1 MNMIKGEWNYIRHN
15 RLILISVLAIMFI
28 PFLYSIFFL
37 KSVWDPYGETGE
49 LPVAVVNQDKPVTY
63 QGQKLNVGDQTITN
77 LKKNKQLGWKFVSA
91 KTAADGLKHHK
102 YYTVITIPKNFSANA
117 ATALNKNPKK
127 MTFTYK
133 TNGSANYIAQVMS
146 EVGSSKLDSQIRAK
160 VTKAY
165 AQATFKQIYAVGQGM
180 DKAAKGSAKLKDGT
194 VTLTDGLNTY
204 TTGVHTLN
212 NGLQQMK
219 TSVKPLATGIQ
230 KLSTGSQTLQTGL
243 AKYTSGVGQYA
254 SGVNQFTGGV
264 SQLSAKM
271 PTMQAGANKLATGA
285 KTLNTGT
292 YKYVNGVYTLNSGLG
307 KLTTKVGPL
316 ASGVTKLTKGSKSL
330 TAGLKK
336 LDNNS
341 PALKSGANQLSS
353 GMTEM
358 QSVLNEL
365 APGLALLTSL
375 TSDSSKLTDLQS
387 TLKALAESKQITQE
401 NVAGIEKDL
410 GEIEKVQ
417 ASLSDPASQTQ
428 VATIIKKAQSDIA
441 VATPQ
446 EASDNSSEGST
457 VTEKETSV
465 SGASSTEANAN
476 KTVSDTAE
484 LEKAIDDQDTSKANR
499 LLKVVKADA
508 SNTAD
513 AAGSIEGSSTTKTS
527 EAAGT
532 RSADTTT
539 AALIA
544 DVQGLLGVVNSMQT
558 SLKTLQ
564 STVNDLYVRTSSLQT
579 VFEQAQAQP
588 QGSQKDPAVLLTELS
603 TAVTTLQ
610 NSSTA
615 IQKLGS
621 SSDSMKK
628 LVSGSSQLSTG
639 LDTYTAGVSSA
650 LTGSKTLT
658 DGLTTLNN
666 SVPALTVGVTELA
679 NGSKKLAKNGPSLK
693 SGSKQLSAGAS
704 QLSSGIN
711 QAAAGVNKL
720 NANTGKLTAA
730 GNKLTSS
737 SAQLMNGSGQLT
749 SGLNTLNSKV
759 PTLTS
764 GVNQLAAGSKK
775 LNDNSNQLMQGA
787 KKLSDGNGTLAKSL
801 KSGADQIKAQPLSSK
816 TADMFAAPTNLKHES
831 YSYVPNYGHA
841 LAPYVLSVALYVG
854 ALVFNFAFPIRKVS
868 REGGTAT
875 GWFLSKA
882 SIGAVEGLAMGLI
895 EPALMM
901 LGGLSVD
908 HPGQMILIS
917 VFFAEASMFIVMFL
931 SMLLDNPGRFIA
943 MVLLMLQLGGSG
955 GTFPMEVT
963 NHFYNV
969 VHPFLPMTYSILGFR
984 QAITSG
990 MSGMVGQALWVLAL
1004 FTILGLALLWP
1015 TMVWLQKKH
1024 LMGISQLDDNQKL
1037 QAVEDP
1043 NTNAHS

>member
-1 MNMIKGEWNYIRHN
+1 MIKGEWNYIRHN

-146 EVGSSKLDSQIRAK
+146 EVGSSKLDSEIRAK

-230 KLSTGSQTLQTGL
+230 KLSTGSQTLQSGL

-254 SGVNQFTGGV
+254 NGVNQYTGGV
-264 SQLSAKM
+264 SKLSAGM
-271 PTMQAGANKLATGA
+271 PQLTAGTSKLAGGA
-285 KTLNTGT
+285 SSLKSGT
-292 YKYVNGVYTLNSGLG
+292 YKYVDGVYTLNSGVKTLG
-307 KLTTKVGPL
+307 KGSTSL
-316 ASGVTKLTKGSKSL
+316 ASGVTKLADGSKSL
-330 TAGLKK
+330 NSGLSTLSGKSSDLNSGAKTLSEQATTLSSNVAKLGAAADEVSAELAGLSTTLSGVGDITSQLNTLETGLDQFGKGISAIEGAANDIKNNPTSGSSVTGVSEAQSAADKAATTAAALQQAVTYNDTSKIKTLSDELVSETAATKTATGNISGGAGGSSSAIVKDTTIILTATSQMTAGLKQINDGLGSIK
-336 LDNNS
+336 IPDTTGLGDKVASLQAFATGVHDLNAAVN
-341 PALKSGANQLSS
+341 PANG
-353 GMTEM
+353 
-358 QSVLNEL
+358 
-365 APGLALLTSL
+365 TSL
-375 TSDSSKLTDLQS
+375 TDGVNQLTS
-387 TLKALAESKQITQE
+387 GVTQYTSG
-401 NVAGIEKDL
+401 VD
-410 GEIEKVQ
+410 Q
-417 ASLSDPASQTQ
+417 AF
-428 VATIIKKAQSDIA
+428 
-441 VATPQ
+441 
-446 EASDNSSEGST
+446 
-457 VTEKETSV
+457 
-465 SGASSTEANAN
+465 
-476 KTVSDTAE
+476 
-484 LEKAIDDQDTSKANR
+484 
-499 LLKVVKADA
+499 
-508 SNTAD
+508 
-513 AAGSIEGSSTTKTS
+513 AGS
-527 EAAGT
+527 
-532 RSADTTT
+532 
-539 AALIA
+539 
-544 DVQGLLGVVNSMQT
+544 
-558 SLKTLQ
+558 
-564 STVNDLYVRTSSLQT
+564 
-579 VFEQAQAQP
+579 
-588 QGSQKDPAVLLTELS
+588 
-603 TAVTTLQ
+603 
-610 NSSTA
+610 
-615 IQKLGS
+615 
-621 SSDSMKK
+621 
-628 LVSGSSQLSTG
+628 
-639 LDTYTAGVSSA
+639 
-650 LTGSKTLT
+650 
-658 DGLTTLNN
+658 TTLNKGLSTLN
-666 SVPALTVGVTELA
+666 SQVPTLTNGVA
-679 NGSKKLAKNGPSLK
+679 QIMNGTAKLAKNGASLK
-693 SGSKQLSAGAS
+693 SGSNQVSAGAT
-704 QLSSGIN
+704 QLNGGL
-711 QAAAGVNKL
+711 QTAAAGVNKL

-764 GVNQLAAGSKK
+764 GVNQLADGSGK
-775 LNDNSNQLMQGA
+775 LDGNSNKLMQGT
-787 KKLSDGNGTLAKSL
+787 KKLSDGSGTLAKSL
-801 KSGADQIKAQPLSSK
+801 KSGADQIQAQPLSSK

-875 GWFLSKA
+875 GWFLSKV

>member
-1 MNMIKGEWNYIRHN
+1 MIKGEWNYIRHN

-77 LKKNKQLGWKFVSA
+77 LKKNHQLGWKFVSA

-117 ATALNKNPKK
+117 ATALNKHPKK

-254 SGVNQFTGGV
+254 SGVNQYTSGV
-264 SQLSAKM
+264 GQLSAKM

-292 YKYVNGVYTLNSGLG
+292 YQYVDGVYQLKDGAQQLNSGVGPLKNGVSQLATGSKKLNSGLSTLNSKSGELNTGASNLADGAAQVSAGVQEVQSELGKLTDPDTQKQLASAGTLLTELNALKNDPSLVAMTTALTQPVKDLMAAEVQMNAALSAQSKAAKSLQQDASGSATAGNDSTAVNGAKAATASAQKTAEEIASSEDSAKTKQLATKLQEQLQTAQAEQNKIDTSTGDSNDGTSADASALEAATAAVQNASGELQTALTKVLTVVSSTGLTQEQVASLQTTLSDAQAADLTALQSKLGQLSELASGTDKINKLVQGADELSSGAKTLNSGLSDYTG
-307 KLTTKVGPL
+307 GVKTAFDGSTTLNNGVASLNAKVPTLTN
-316 ASGVTKLTKGSKSL
+316 GVTRILNGSVKLAKKGS
-330 TAGLKK
+330 
-336 LDNNS
+336 
-341 PALKSGANQLSS
+341 ALKSGSNQLS
-353 GMTEM
+353 T
-358 QSVLNEL
+358 
-365 APGLALLTSL
+365 
-375 TSDSSKLTDLQS
+375 
-387 TLKALAESKQITQE
+387 
-401 NVAGIEKDL
+401 
-410 GEIEKVQ
+410 
-417 ASLSDPASQTQ
+417 
-428 VATIIKKAQSDIA
+428 
-441 VATPQ
+441 
-446 EASDNSSEGST
+446 
-457 VTEKETSV
+457 
-465 SGASSTEANAN
+465 
-476 KTVSDTAE
+476 
-484 LEKAIDDQDTSKANR
+484 
-499 LLKVVKADA
+499 
-508 SNTAD
+508 
-513 AAGSIEGSSTTKTS
+513 
-527 EAAGT
+527 
-532 RSADTTT
+532 
-539 AALIA
+539 
-544 DVQGLLGVVNSMQT
+544 
-558 SLKTLQ
+558 
-564 STVNDLYVRTSSLQT
+564 
-579 VFEQAQAQP
+579 
-588 QGSQKDPAVLLTELS
+588 
-603 TAVTTLQ
+603 
-610 NSSTA
+610 
-615 IQKLGS
+615 
-621 SSDSMKK
+621 
-628 LVSGSSQLSTG
+628 
-639 LDTYTAGVSSA
+639 
-650 LTGSKTLT
+650 
-658 DGLTTLNN
+658 
-666 SVPALTVGVTELA
+666 
-679 NGSKKLAKNGPSLK
+679 
-693 SGSKQLSAGAS
+693 GAS

-711 QAAAGVNKL
+711 QAAVGVNTL
-720 NANTGKLTAA
+720 NSKTPQLTAA

-737 SAQLMNGSGQLT
+737 SGQLMNGAGQLT

-764 GVNQLAAGSKK
+764 GVNQLANGSQK
-775 LNDNSNQLMQGA
+775 LDDNSNQLMQGA

-801 KSGADQIKAQPLSSK
+801 KSGADQIQAQPLTSK
-816 TADMFAAPTNLKHES
+816 TADMFAAPTKLKHEN

-875 GWFLSKA
+875 GWYLSKV

-901 LGGLSVD
+901 LGGLTVD

-1004 FTILGLALLWP
+1004 FTVLGLALLWP
-1015 TMVWLQKKH
+1015 TMWWLQKKH

>member
-37 KSVWDPYGETGE
+37 KSVWDPYGETGS

-77 LKKNKQLGWKFVSA
+77 LKKNDQLGWKFVSA

-117 ATALNKNPKK
+117 ATALDKHPKK

-146 EVGSSKLDSQIRAK
+146 EVGSSKLDSEIRAK

-230 KLSTGSQTLQTGL
+230 KLSNGSQTLQSGL

-254 SGVNQFTGGV
+254 NGVNQYTGGV
-264 SQLSAKM
+264 AKLSAGMPKLLDGTSQLSA
-271 PTMQAGANKLATGA
+271 GA
-285 KTLNTGT
+285 KTLNTGVYT
-292 YKYVNGVYTLNSGLG
+292 YVNGVYQLNSGIGTLSN
-307 KLTTKVGPL
+307 KVGPL
-316 ASGVTKLTKGSKSL
+316 ASGVTKLANGGKSL
-330 TAGLKK
+330 TSGLNE
-336 LDNNS
+336 LDKNS
-341 PALKSGANQLSS
+341 SALKSGASQVNDGVLQLQTMMNQLAPSLSSLTALTKDPKKLQALQTLLDELKNSGALDGEKLAALNAQLDALSKVDLTGLNATLTTAQNTLGADVVDVKTKQAIKNAQSASDSSNSANTSSAGSTDGSAVDAAQGAASTTAQKTSALQEAVKSGDESAIKSAADAVDSAANTAASKTNAIKASSAPVAPTKSTTAEQDYDSAVDKLTADVANLGETMQTMQGSLATLVTLQGQATQLQGLLGSVAKSGLSADDLSAMSDALTNLQAQSGMINQLSS
-353 GMTEM
+353 
-358 QSVLNEL
+358 
-365 APGLALLTSL
+365 
-375 TSDSSKLTDLQS
+375 
-387 TLKALAESKQITQE
+387 
-401 NVAGIEKDL
+401 
-410 GEIEKVQ
+410 
-417 ASLSDPASQTQ
+417 
-428 VATIIKKAQSDIA
+428 
-441 VATPQ
+441 
-446 EASDNSSEGST
+446 
-457 VTEKETSV
+457 
-465 SGASSTEANAN
+465 
-476 KTVSDTAE
+476 
-484 LEKAIDDQDTSKANR
+484 
-499 LLKVVKADA
+499 
-508 SNTAD
+508 
-513 AAGSIEGSSTTKTS
+513 
-527 EAAGT
+527 
-532 RSADTTT
+532 
-539 AALIA
+539 
-544 DVQGLLGVVNSMQT
+544 
-558 SLKTLQ
+558 
-564 STVNDLYVRTSSLQT
+564 
-579 VFEQAQAQP
+579 
-588 QGSQKDPAVLLTELS
+588 
-603 TAVTTLQ
+603 
-610 NSSTA
+610 
-615 IQKLGS
+615 
-621 SSDSMKK
+621 SSDSLAK
-628 LVSGSSQLSTG
+628 LVKGTGDLSTG
-639 LDTYTAGVSSA
+639 LDTYTAGVSKA
-650 LTGSKTLT
+650 LAGSNQLS
-658 DGLTTLNN
+658 DGLTTMN
-666 SVPALTVGVTELA
+666 SQIPTLTAGITQLA
-679 NGSKKLAKNGPSLK
+679 DGSKKLVKGGHTLK
-693 SGSKQLSAGAS
+693 SGSKK
-704 QLSSGIN
+704 LSSKMSVLYGGLET
-711 QAAAGVNKL
+711 AAGGVNKL
-720 NANTGKLTAA
+720 NSKTPQLTAA

-749 SGLNTLNSKV
+749 SGLNELNSKV

-764 GVNQLAAGSKK
+764 GVNQLADGSQK
-775 LNDNSNQLMQGA
+775 LDDNSNQLMQGT
-787 KKLSDGNGTLAKSL
+787 KKLSDGSGTLAKSL
-801 KSGADQIKAQPLSSK
+801 KSGADQIQAQPLTSK
-816 TADMFAAPTNLKHES
+816 TADMFAAPTKLKHEN

-875 GWFLSKA
+875 GWYLSKV

-1024 LMGISQLDDNQKL
+1024 LMGVSQLDDNQKL

-1043 NTNAHS
+1043 NTKAHS

>member
-37 KSVWDPYGETGE
+37 KSVWDPYGETGH

-77 LKKNKQLGWKFVSA
+77 LKKNDQLGWKFVSA

-117 ATALNKNPKK
+117 ATALDKHPKK

-146 EVGSSKLDSQIRAK
+146 EVGSSKLDSEIRAK

-230 KLSTGSQTLQTGL
+230 KLSNGSQTLQSGL

-254 SGVNQFTGGV
+254 SGVNQYTGGV
-264 SQLSAKM
+264 GQLSAKM

-285 KTLNTGT
+285 KTLNTGVYQYT
-292 YKYVNGVYTLNSGLG
+292 NGVYQLKNGAAKLNAG
-307 KLTTKVGPL
+307 VGPL
-316 ASGVTKLTKGSKSL
+316 KKGVSQLSDGSKQLNDGLSTLNGKSGELNTGASSLADGAAKVSAGVQKVKDQLGQLSDSKTQEQLASANTLLTELNALKSNSNLTSMVTALTKPVQDLMAAEVKMNAALNDQKKAANALQQDASNTGSGTYSSALKGAQQATIAAQDTAKHIAASDDSKEIKGLAATLQTQLQTVQKYQGEMEASTDNKSDTSADATALEQATAAVTTASGELQNTLTGLVQQLSTTGLPQSEAASLQKTLTDAQNADLTALQAKLGQLSEVANSSSDIDALVAGANTLSAGAKSL
-330 TAGLKK
+330 TNGLSAYTDGVSTAFGGATALNNGISSLNKK
-336 LDNNS
+336 VPALTGGVTQILDGSVQLVDKNS
-341 PALKSGANQLSS
+341 KLKSGA
-353 GMTEM
+353 
-358 QSVLNEL
+358 
-365 APGLALLTSL
+365 
-375 TSDSSKLTDLQS
+375 
-387 TLKALAESKQITQE
+387 
-401 NVAGIEKDL
+401 
-410 GEIEKVQ
+410 
-417 ASLSDPASQTQ
+417 SQ
-428 VATIIKKAQSDIA
+428 
-441 VATPQ
+441 
-446 EASDNSSEGST
+446 
-457 VTEKETSV
+457 
-465 SGASSTEANAN
+465 
-476 KTVSDTAE
+476 
-484 LEKAIDDQDTSKANR
+484 
-499 LLKVVKADA
+499 
-508 SNTAD
+508 
-513 AAGSIEGSSTTKTS
+513 
-527 EAAGT
+527 
-532 RSADTTT
+532 
-539 AALIA
+539 
-544 DVQGLLGVVNSMQT
+544 
-558 SLKTLQ
+558 
-564 STVNDLYVRTSSLQT
+564 
-579 VFEQAQAQP
+579 
-588 QGSQKDPAVLLTELS
+588 
-603 TAVTTLQ
+603 
-610 NSSTA
+610 
-615 IQKLGS
+615 
-621 SSDSMKK
+621 
-628 LVSGSSQLSTG
+628 
-639 LDTYTAGVSSA
+639 VSS
-650 LTGSKTLT
+650 
-658 DGLTTLNN
+658 
-666 SVPALTVGVTELA
+666 
-679 NGSKKLAKNGPSLK
+679 
-693 SGSKQLSAGAS
+693 GAS

-711 QAAAGVNKL
+711 KAAVGVNTL
-720 NANTGKLTAA
+720 NSKTPQLTAA

-749 SGLNTLNSKV
+749 SGLNELNSKV

-764 GVNQLAAGSKK
+764 GVNQLADGSQK
-775 LNDNSNQLMQGA
+775 LDDNSNQLMQGT
-787 KKLSDGNGTLAKSL
+787 KKLSDGSGTLAKSL
-801 KSGADQIKAQPLSSK
+801 KSGADQIQAQPLTSK
-816 TADMFAAPTNLKHES
+816 TADMFAAPTKLKHEN

-875 GWFLSKA
+875 GWYLSKV

-901 LGGLSVD
+901 LGGLTVD

-1015 TMVWLQKKH
+1015 TMAWLQKKH
-1024 LMGISQLDDNQKL
+1024 LMGVSQLDDNQKL

-1043 NTNAHS
+1043 NTKAHS

>member
-146 EVGSSKLDSQIRAK
+146 EVGSSKLDSEIRAK

-230 KLSTGSQTLQTGL
+230 KLSTGSQTLQSGL

-292 YKYVNGVYTLNSGLG
+292 YQYVNGVYQLNDGVKKLNSG
-307 KLTTKVGPL
+307 VGPL
-316 ASGVTKLTKGSKSL
+316 KKGV
-330 TAGLKK
+330 
-336 LDNNS
+336 
-341 PALKSGANQLSS
+341 
-353 GMTEM
+353 
-358 QSVLNEL
+358 
-365 APGLALLTSL
+365 
-375 TSDSSKLTDLQS
+375 
-387 TLKALAESKQITQE
+387 
-401 NVAGIEKDL
+401 
-410 GEIEKVQ
+410 
-417 ASLSDPASQTQ
+417 
-428 VATIIKKAQSDIA
+428 
-441 VATPQ
+441 
-446 EASDNSSEGST
+446 
-457 VTEKETSV
+457 
-465 SGASSTEANAN
+465 
-476 KTVSDTAE
+476 
-484 LEKAIDDQDTSKANR
+484 
-499 LLKVVKADA
+499 
-508 SNTAD
+508 
-513 AAGSIEGSSTTKTS
+513 
-527 EAAGT
+527 
-532 RSADTTT
+532 
-539 AALIA
+539 
-544 DVQGLLGVVNSMQT
+544 
-558 SLKTLQ
+558 
-564 STVNDLYVRTSSLQT
+564 
-579 VFEQAQAQP
+579 
-588 QGSQKDPAVLLTELS
+588 
-603 TAVTTLQ
+603 
-610 NSSTA
+610 
-615 IQKLGS
+615 
-621 SSDSMKK
+621 
-628 LVSGSSQLSTG
+628 SQLSTG
-639 LDTYTAGVSSA
+639 SKQLNDGLSTLNGKSGDLNSGASTLADGAAQVSAGVQKVKTKLGALTDKDTQDELKSANTLLTELNALKSNTSLTDMVSALTKPVQDLMAAEVQMNAALNAQKKAANALQQDASSGASSSNSSA
-650 LTGSKTLT
+650 LDGAKEATANAQTTAKEIAASDDSSKNKQLLSKLQTQLQTAQADQAKIENDTANTNDTAADGTALANATAAVTAASTELQKTLSVLVTQVSSTGLTKEQVESLNTTLSDAQNADLGALQAKLGQLSELADSSDDVDTLVKGADAVSAGATSLNSGLIAYT
-658 DGLTTLNN
+658 DGVKTAFDGSTTLNN
-666 SVPALTVGVTELA
+666 GVSSLNAKVPTLTNGVAKIL
-679 NGSKKLAKNGPSLK
+679 NGSAKLAKNGPSLK
-693 SGSKQLSAGAS
+693 SGSKQLSTGAS

-764 GVNQLAAGSKK
+764 GVNQLAAGSKQ
-775 LNDNSNQLMQGA
+775 LDDNSNQLMQGA

-801 KSGADQIKAQPLSSK
+801 KSGADQIQAQPLSSK
-816 TADMFAAPTNLKHES
+816 TADMFAAPTKLKHES

-868 REGGTAT
+868 REDGTAT
-875 GWFLSKA
+875 GWFLSKV

-1015 TMVWLQKKH
+1015 TMIWLQKKH
-1024 LMGISQLDDNQKL
+1024 LMGRSQLDDNQKL